1 MKNKKTTTKLEKRKE
16 IKPVN
21 LVKKNS
27 PDNNLNK
34 KYVISTTIILLL
46 FSIML
51 IVFCQN
57 ITLKIDRNKL
67 NEYLEEYKE
76 LKSEIDHLT
85 EIKENDNIIV
95 ENNNNHSAKKTELEN
110 KIAEINKN
118 IANMNAK
125 IDKLK

>member
-16 IKPVN
+16 SKPVN
-21 LVKKNS
+21 SVKKNS

-85 EIKENDNIIV
+85 EIK
-95 ENNNNHSAKKTELEN
+95 
-110 KIAEINKN
+110 
-118 IANMNAK
+118 
-125 IDKLK
+125 